1 MKKADKY
8 IIIGIFILLLI
19 SSLWVFIYKSS
30 KDVKG
35 SQAVISKDGN
45 IIETIDLSLVK
56 EPYEFTIKSKNNGYN
71 TIYVEKDKIKF
82 IEANCPDKLCVKTGL
97 LTNTS
102 DIAVCLPH
110 GIIIE
115 IKNGKDGQMDSLA
128 N

>member
-8 IIIGIFILLLI
+8 IIIGIFIVLLI
-19 SSLWVFIYKSS
+19 SSLWIFIYKGS

-56 EPYEFTIKSKNNGYN
+56 EPYEFTIESKNNGYN

-82 IEANCPDKLCVKTGL
+82 AEANCPDKLCVKTGL

-115 IKNGKDGQMDSLA
+115 IKNGTDGQIDSLA

>member
-8 IIIGIFILLLI
+8 IVIGIFILLLI
-19 SSLWVFIYKSS
+19 SSLWVFIYKNSG
-30 KDVKG
+30 DIKG
-35 SQAVISKDGN
+35 SQAVISKNGD

-115 IKNGKDGQMDSLA
+115 IKNGKDGQIDSLA